1 MKRILSDPTIDLLEK
16 GLQAA
21 SIRQAVIA
29 NNIANANTPGFKR
42 STVVFEE
49 ELKRATEAEERNRSL
64 GAQAPGSGGLPA
76 PMSARVAPRI
86 IIDGS
91 TSVRNDGNNV
101 DIEIENALM
110 AENQI
115 WYSALT
121 RQISEHFARLRMA
134 ISEGR
139 R

>member
-1 MKRILSDPTIDLLEK
+1 MNRILLDPTIDLLEK

-21 SIRQAVIA
+21 SLRQAVIA

-42 STVVFEE
+42 SKVVFEE
-49 ELKRATEAEERNRSL
+49 ELKRATEAEERNRRL
-64 GAQAPGSGGLPA
+64 VAAAGGGGGLRAPA
-76 PMSARVAPRI
+76 AVRIAPRVV
-86 IIDGS
+86 IDGS
-91 TSVRNDGNNV
+91 TTARNDGNNV
-101 DIEIENALM
+101 DIDVEMALM

-115 WYSALT
+115 WYTALT

>member
-49 ELKRATEAEERNRSL
+49 ELKRATKAEERNRSL
-64 GAQAPGSGGLPA
+64 EAQAPGSGGLPA